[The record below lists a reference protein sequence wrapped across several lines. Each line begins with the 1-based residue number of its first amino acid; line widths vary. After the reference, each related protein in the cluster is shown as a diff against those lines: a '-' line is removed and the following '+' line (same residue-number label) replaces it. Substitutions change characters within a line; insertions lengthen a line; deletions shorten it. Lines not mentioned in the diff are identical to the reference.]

1 MATCMIEAREAH
13 RDVSTRG
20 AAAHRASRAP
30 FRLTPYL
37 SGSFLY
43 LAGSC
48 CFFAGGVG
56 ATGDADG
63 SSAEVWAQ
71 LYNVGNAL
79 FVVGSV
85 LFVYDGHRAASRVAD
100 LAPARA

>member
-1 MATCMIEAREAH
+1 MDSCMTAALGAH
-13 RDVSTRG
+13 LDVSTRG
-20 AAAHRASRAP
+20 AAAHRAGRAP

-63 SSAEVWAQ
+63 SSAEVWTH

-85 LFVYDGHRAASRVAD
+85 LFVYDGYRAASRVED